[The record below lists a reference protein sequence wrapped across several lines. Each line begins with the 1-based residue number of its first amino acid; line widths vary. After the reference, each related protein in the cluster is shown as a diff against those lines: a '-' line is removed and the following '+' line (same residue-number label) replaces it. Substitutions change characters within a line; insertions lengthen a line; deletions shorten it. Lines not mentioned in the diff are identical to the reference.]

1 MTDRDDKVLAELD
14 RWLAGN
20 WDGGLTLREWW
31 DLLGEA
37 GWAAPA
43 WPVEWYGRGL
53 SLAGAARVNDA
64 IADFGAVPGPGGFGV
79 GLVGPTLLAHGD
91 DGQRRRHLGDI
102 ATGSLAWCQLFSE
115 PGAGS
120 DLAGLQTRAY
130 ADGETWVVTGQKVWT
145 SGGQYADRAMLLA
158 RTDVDVPKHAGISYF
173 LIDMHQP
180 GVEVRPLREMTGR
193 SFFNE
198 VFLTEVRVSARDLVG
213 GEGNGWA
220 VANTT
225 LAYERALA
233 GAHGASS
240 TGRPGSVAG
249 DLDRRAAEFAV
260 PRSGEGEG
268 PGRSVS
274 QRLTDLARSYGRAT
288 DPVVRQ
294 GLSRL
299 YTQERLID
307 LTAERVRAT
316 EEAGREVAGT
326 PNLAKMAL
334 SRALRTQRDL
344 TFAILGPDGMQFE
357 YEAAGAPADGS
368 VVPGEE
374 ARRLVEEA
382 LFAQAP
388 QIYGGSEQIQ
398 RNIVGERVLGLA
410 REPREDR
417 STPFRD
423 LPLNA

>member
-1 MTDRDDKVLAELD
+1 MLSGLRG
-14 RWLAGN
+14 WLAGH
-20 WDGGLTLREWW
+20 WDSDLTLREWW
-31 DLLGEA
+31 VRLGEA

-43 WPVEWYGRGL
+43 WPVDWYGHGL
-53 SLAGAARVNDA
+53 SLAGAAQVNDA
-64 IADFGAVPGPGGFGV
+64 IVDFGAVPGAGGFGV
-79 GLVGPTLLAHGD
+79 GMVGPTLFAHGD
-91 DGQRRRHLGDI
+91 EDQRRRHLRDI
-102 ATGSLAWCQLFSE
+102 ATGGLAWCQLFSE

-130 ADGETWVVTGQKVWT
+130 PDGETWVVTGQKVWT

-198 VFLTEVRVSARDLVG
+198 VFLTEARVSARDLVG

-225 LAYERALA
+225 LAHERALS
-233 GAHGASS
+233 GAHGATSDAL
-240 TGRPGSVAG
+240 PGSVAG
-249 DLDRRAAEFAV
+249 DLDRRVGDFAV
-260 PRSGEGEG
+260 ERGGAGAS
-268 PGRSVS
+268 RSVS
-274 QRLTDLARSYGRAT
+274 QRLTDLARSHHRAG

-294 GLSRL
+294 GLVQL
-299 YTQERLID
+299 YTLERIIN
-307 LTAERVRAT
+307 LTAQRVRAT
-316 EEAGREVAGT
+316 ETAGREVAGT

-334 SRALRTQRDL
+334 SRALRIQRDL
-344 TFAILGPDGMQFE
+344 TFGILGPDGMQFD
-357 YEAAGAPADGS
+357 YEPGDGSAGASGTDGAAR
-368 VVPGEE
+368 PEE
-374 ARRLVEEA
+374 ARQLVEEA

-423 LPLNA
+423 LPRNG